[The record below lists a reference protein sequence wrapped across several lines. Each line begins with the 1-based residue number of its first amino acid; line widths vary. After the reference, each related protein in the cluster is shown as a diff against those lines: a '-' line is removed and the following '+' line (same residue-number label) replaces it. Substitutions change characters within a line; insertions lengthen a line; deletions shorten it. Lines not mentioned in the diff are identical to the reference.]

1 MCVYLLCG
9 VSVCVYLLSEL
20 FKSSTNSSQQQ
31 NRINCDPTHELEEMI
46 VEPNPLHKKATRLS
60 KRQVRTLHCHT
71 SHKPHNTSMQ
81 PRCEDEK
88 TQAALDKINKEF
100 ITYNRIKDRYGEGLA
115 YPHVAHLSP
124 FFFYHC
130 THDHTELCQTN
141 GGKRATLSR

>member
-1 MCVYLLCG
+1 M
-9 VSVCVYLLSEL
+9 SQL

-60 KRQVRTLHCHT
+60 KRQVRIHT
-71 SHKPHNTSMQ
+71 SHEPHNTSNTSMQ

-100 ITYNRIKDRYGEGLA
+100 ITYNRIKDRYGRSGL
-115 YPHVAHLSP
+115 PTCGSFIT
-124 FFFYHC
+124 FFFLPLY
-130 THDHTELCQTN
+130 T
-141 GGKRATLSR
+141 